1 MASFT
6 QTRAV
11 NHFEFNE
18 ELTTKDNLI
27 RNLQL
32 YCETRKIE
40 VFTVTPVTFIIDFDD
55 EYCEYNM
62 KQFLSFYARNDP
74 RKNIVPVRKSTV
86 NAFNFVGRF
95 QPYMAWQNSDIKKKV
110 NILSRPVN
118 NCTYYSDDATSP
130 SYIWLLKPTGLNRGR
145 GIEIFDH
152 LETLEKM
159 LMDFLVRMNR
169 KNYRENRDK
178 DKRKTKVEHYKID
191 TKTVNKN

>member
-32 YCETRKIE
+32 YCETKKME
-40 VFTVTPVTFIIDFDD
+40 VFAITPVTFIIDFDD
-55 EYCEYNM
+55 EYCEYNL
-62 KQFLSFYARNDP
+62 KQFLSFYTRNDP
-74 RKNIVPVRKSTV
+74 RKNIAPTKKSTV
-86 NAFNFVGRF
+86 NAYNFVSRF

-118 NCTYYSDDATSP
+118 NATYYSDDPSSP

-145 GIEIFDH
+145 GIEIFDN
-152 LETLEKM
+152 LETL
-159 LMDFLVRMNR
+159 
-169 KNYRENRDK
+169 
-178 DKRKTKVEHYKID
+178 
-191 TKTVNKN
+191 